1 MKECE
6 GVTDVSIFLH
16 KRHFSAQGQSGYPGA
31 GAQVPGAMTHTDTQ
45 EARTEVLILIPRLT
59 FGFCRTK
66 DCVKEF

>member
-1 MKECE
+1 
-6 GVTDVSIFLH
+6 
-16 KRHFSAQGQSGYPGA
+16 
-31 GAQVPGAMTHTDTQ
+31 MTHADTQ